1 MMARYLFILL
11 KERLFDSQLFINV
24 FQFSPH
30 LGFKSFLE
38 SNSMEQT
45 DTNMIVIQVLKY
57 LGVGLSFWA
66 RRQLGSD
73 LCLVTK

>member
-1 MMARYLFILL
+1 MMDRYLFILL
-11 KERLFDSQLFINV
+11 KERLFDSQLVINV
-24 FQFSPH
+24 FQFLPH
-30 LGFKSFLE
+30 LGCKSFLE

-45 DTNMIVIQVLKY
+45 DTNTNVIQVLKY
-57 LGVGLSFWA
+57 LAVGLSFWA